1 MKLLWFAD
9 VIHYK
14 RHGTAMIGLVYKHMT
29 YDALPLAYDEII
41 HLPTVKV
48 EEEIICDDISYR
60 IAPNAEGNV
69 SKFILEELNIL
80 ELICS
85 KFKDYSS
92 RKIVDYMHKEKAY
105 RETEPFHLISYEL
118 SKELNELNY

>member
-1 MKLLWFAD
+1 
-9 VIHYK
+9 
-14 RHGTAMIGLVYKHMT
+14 MIGLVYKHRT
-29 YDALPLAYDEII
+29 YGALPLAYDEII

-60 IAPNAEGNV
+60 IIPNAEGNV
-69 SKFILEELNIL
+69 SKFTLEELNIL

-118 SKELNELNY
+118 SKELNELN

>member
-1 MKLLWFAD
+1 MKLLWFTD

-14 RHGTAMIGLVYKHMT
+14 RHGKAMIGLAYKHMT
-29 YDALPLAYDEII
+29 YGALPLVYDEII

-60 IAPNAEGNV
+60 VIPNAEVNV
-69 SKFILEELNIL
+69 SKFTLEELNIL

-118 SKELNELNY
+118 SKELNELN